1 MARLPTPGGDSG
13 SWGTI
18 LNGFLQVSHNA
29 DGTLQSAAVQNAG
42 TGLFDTAGAATAAQN
57 AAEAA
62 SVPIAGGT
70 MSGQLTPAAV
80 NLVFGSNIAIDA
92 SKGNV
97 FQLTLTA
104 STGTLSNPLNPTNG
118 QHILV
123 AVTQGS
129 GGHFTL
135 SFGTAYNFGAA
146 GQPTLSTTAGDVD
159 VLGFVYLTSLSQWL
173 CVGAAL
179 GF

>member
-18 LNGFLQVSHNA
+18 LNNYLQVSLNQ
-29 DGTLQSAAVQNAG
+29 DGTLQTGAVQ
-42 TGLFDTAGAATAAQN
+42 TAGASVFDAAGAAVSAQS

-70 MSGQLTPAAV
+70 MNGQLTPAAV
-80 NLVFGSNIAIDA
+80 NLVFGATIPLDA

-104 STGTLSNPLNPTNG
+104 STGTLSNPTNPTNG
-118 QHILV
+118 EHILL
-123 AVTQGS
+123 AITQGT
-129 GGHFTL
+129 GGSFTL
-135 SFGTAYNFGAA
+135 SYGNAFNFGAS
-146 GQPTLSTTAGDVD
+146 GKPTLSTTAGDVD
-159 VLGFVYLTSLSQWL
+159 VLGFVYLTSLAQWL